1 MEMYCA
7 DCGCLVE
14 RGVRVAPC
22 GKSDCC
28 CLDLPV
34 RGSIDAIAAEIQAA
48 FASKDLSRF
57 GVLLADDAR
66 WGDDDALNKCR
77 SRGDV
82 IATFERLL
90 AEGVDGGV
98 IDTTTGPGGVMCQ
111 LRVDWP
117 NPADRS
123 RGEVFFHVYLVRD
136 GHITEIRRYDDRDSA
151 TEVLNAP

>member
-1 MEMYCA
+1 MELYCA

-14 RGVRVAPC
+14 RGIRVTPC
-22 GKSDCC
+22 GTSDCC
-28 CLDLPV
+28 CLHLPV

-48 FASKDLSRF
+48 FASKDLARF

-66 WGDDDALNKCR
+66 WGN
-77 SRGDV
+77 DV

-90 AEGVDGGV
+90 GEGVEGAV

-117 NPADRS
+117 DPTDRS
-123 RGEVFFHVYLVRD
+123 RGGVLYHAYLVRD
-136 GHITEIRRYDDRDSA
+136 GRITEIRRYDDRASA